1 MMYSVS
7 MEWNFIQVFKL
18 SLYQLNRCRGT
29 TKWVHQACIERW
41 VDEKQKGHISADVQC
56 PQCGTTLVI
65 KFPKPNF
72 VVAVLDTVDRF
83 IQKLCPV
90 RIWCI
95 MIIIPL
101 ETLLPTPN
109 SVM

>member
-1 MMYSVS
+1 M
-7 MEWNFIQVFKL
+7 
-18 SLYQLNRCRGT
+18 
-29 TKWVHQACIERW
+29 HQACIERW
-41 VDEKQKGHISADVQC
+41 VDEKQKGHIAADVQC

-90 RIWCI
+90 RII
-95 MIIIPL
+95 RYLNFQLYHL
-101 ETLLPTPN
+101 EFFTGGSYASPYKISGYLD
-109 SVM
+109 

>member
-1 MMYSVS
+1 M
-7 MEWNFIQVFKL
+7 
-18 SLYQLNRCRGT
+18 
-29 TKWVHQACIERW
+29 HQACIERW

-90 RIWCI
+90 RIRFFRFAARCLSFAVYFINCI
-95 MIIIPL
+95 SPL
-101 ETLLPTPN
+101 IHIL
-109 SVM
+109 

>member
-1 MMYSVS
+1 MNWLKNC
-7 MEWNFIQVFKL
+7 ERGC
-18 SLYQLNRCRGT
+18 RCRGT

-41 VDEKQKGHISADVQC
+41 VDEKQKGHIAADVQC

-90 RIWCI
+90 R
-95 MIIIPL
+95 
-101 ETLLPTPN
+101 TV
-109 SVM
+109 SVYSGFE